1 MCILL
6 FYTAEHEKIL
16 FIPTCTGMLLD
27 DFRKFLCAQI
37 LEKTE
42 DGKQRKVW
50 NNTSKISLTLA
61 QGNKYYNRK

>member
-42 DGKQRKVW
+42 DGKQRKV
-50 NNTSKISLTLA
+50 
-61 QGNKYYNRK
+61 